1 MKWYQTDSVN
11 TMQSDNSTS
20 EKVIIDGLATSNRQ
34 MSRFEHVKMGS
45 HIIAIYPDVRCTL
58 DGAFAFLK
66 KGLDQGEVV
75 MLITHSLTKEET
87 LDRMSEEWNVGARK
101 LEEASD
107 IIIKTTKEWYFPE
120 GPPDTKR
127 ILAMW
132 NAVVSL
138 SVLRRKNGLRVF
150 AEVAP
155 FFKAG
160 FAKNLVDYECDL
172 EPQFEFPLIAVCAY
186 TIDDISSLSAEIV
199 NRLQDHHARTWA

>member
-1 MKWYQTDSVN
+1 M
-11 TMQSDNSTS
+11 
-20 EKVIIDGLATSNRQ
+20 A
-34 MSRFEHVKMGS
+34 RFEHVKIGN
-45 HIIAIYPDVRCTL
+45 HIIAIYPDVKCAL
-58 DGAFAFLK
+58 DEAFAFLK

-75 MLITHSLTKEET
+75 MLITHALTKDET
-87 LDRMSEEWNVGARK
+87 LDRMSKEWNVDARK

-120 GPPDTKR
+120 DPPDTKR
-127 ILAMW
+127 IFAMW

-138 SVLRRKNGLRVF
+138 SVLRRRNGLRVF

-160 FAKNLVDYECDL
+160 FARKLVDYECDL
-172 EPQFEFPLIAVCAY
+172 DPQFEFPLTAVCAY

-199 NRLQDHHARTWA
+199 DRLQDHHAQTWA

>member
-1 MKWYQTDSVN
+1 
-11 TMQSDNSTS
+11 
-20 EKVIIDGLATSNRQ
+20 
-34 MSRFEHVKMGS
+34 MSRFEHVKIGN
-45 HIIAIYPDVRCTL
+45 HIIAIYPDVKCAL
-58 DGAFAFLK
+58 DEAFAFLK
-66 KGLDQGEVV
+66 KGIDQGEVV
-75 MLITHSLTKEET
+75 MLITHALTKDET
-87 LDRMSEEWNVGARK
+87 LDRMSEEWNVDARK

-107 IIIKTTKEWYFPE
+107 IIVKTTTEWYFPE

-138 SVLRRKNGLRVF
+138 SVLRRRNGLRVF

-160 FAKNLVDYECDL
+160 FARELVDYECDL
-172 EPQFEFPLIAVCAY
+172 ETQFEFPLTAVCAY

-199 NRLQDHHARTWA
+199 DGLQDHHTRTWA